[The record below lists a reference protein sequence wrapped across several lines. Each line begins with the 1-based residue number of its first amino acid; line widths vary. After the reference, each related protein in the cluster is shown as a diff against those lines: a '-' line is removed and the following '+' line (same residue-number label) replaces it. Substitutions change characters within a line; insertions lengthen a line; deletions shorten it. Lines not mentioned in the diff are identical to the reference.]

1 MNVNR
6 FEQTVCELRT
16 DEHRTDSS
24 TAANMGLAK
33 IFLLG
38 ATVLNQTVVL
48 LINFGAYMKVCAS
61 NPPIKKLRQAP
72 ARYAS
77 C

>member
-1 MNVNR
+1 MTS
-6 FEQTVCELRT
+6 EQQSFVGR
-16 DEHRTDSS
+16 
-24 TAANMGLAK
+24 AARMHNMGLAK
-33 IFLLG
+33 FFLLG

-72 ARYAS
+72 AR
-77 C
+77 

>member
-1 MNVNR
+1 MTS
-6 FEQTVCELRT
+6 EQQSFVGRAART
-16 DEHRTDSS
+16 H
-24 TAANMGLAK
+24 NMGLAK
-33 IFLLG
+33 FLLLG

-72 ARYAS
+72 AR
-77 C
+77 